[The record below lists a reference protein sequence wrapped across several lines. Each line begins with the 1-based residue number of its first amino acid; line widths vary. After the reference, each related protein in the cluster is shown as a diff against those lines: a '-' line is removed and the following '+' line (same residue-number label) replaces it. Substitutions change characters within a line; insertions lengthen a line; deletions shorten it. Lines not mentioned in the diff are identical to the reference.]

1 MCLERHINVDHS
13 GHVHDIWLLKSFN
26 KGFYLCGLWHL
37 CNWICSILQHTCK
50 HTIWHWLHSDLYG
63 TKLPLSLK
71 DGIFKSARLNF
82 SFLGIGFWI
91 RYYNFLF
98 VCLIDPMIFID
109 LASFM
114 KLPQTGLTYF
124 VCGIN
129 KREKNQVEVPF
140 SIKVFKRY
148 PLASIIGGIKKVHLV
163 VRSSV

>member
-129 KREKNQVEVPF
+129 KREKTKLKCHSASKF
-140 SIKVFKRY
+140 SRGT
-148 PLASIIGGIKKVHLV
+148 PWLQ
-163 VRSSV
+163 

>member
-1 MCLERHINVDHS
+1 
-13 GHVHDIWLLKSFN
+13 
-26 KGFYLCGLWHL
+26 
-37 CNWICSILQHTCK
+37 
-50 HTIWHWLHSDLYG
+50 
-63 TKLPLSLK
+63 
-71 DGIFKSARLNF
+71 
-82 SFLGIGFWI
+82 
-91 RYYNFLF
+91 
-98 VCLIDPMIFID
+98 MIFIY